1 MSEQREDLESA
12 RKHHRPRGTVSVYQQ
27 KGSGNWWVQNYRN
40 GKPYRESART
50 TDRRKAE
57 KFLQKRQA
65 EVAGGNF
72 LGPRIERILVSEL
85 AEDLLRDYRINGR
98 KSLAWAERRWKLH
111 AKPFFG
117 ALGAA
122 QVSSDLLNRYV
133 DERQNAKAEDATDAL
148 HGKKQRLARPAKNS
162 TINREL
168 AFLKRVSTWLRRN
181 PAAGLPRAELSDA

>member
-98 KSLAWAERRWKLH
+98 KSLAGLSGGGSCMRNHSSGLWGRPRS
-111 AKPFFG
+111 
-117 ALGAA
+117 AA
-122 QVSSDLLNRYV
+122 ICSID
-133 DERQNAKAEDATDAL
+133 T
-148 HGKKQRLARPAKNS
+148 
-162 TINREL
+162 
-168 AFLKRVSTWLRRN
+168 
-181 PAAGLPRAELSDA
+181 